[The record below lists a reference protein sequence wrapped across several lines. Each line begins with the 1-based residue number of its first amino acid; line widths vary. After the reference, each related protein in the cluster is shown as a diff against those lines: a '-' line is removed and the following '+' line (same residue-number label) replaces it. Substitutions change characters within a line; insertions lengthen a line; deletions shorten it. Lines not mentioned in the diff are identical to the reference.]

1 MMRAYLPLLMPAV
14 VALAACSQSED
25 SAPVR
30 EPSSADQPAMDSA
43 DLGASAPAE
52 SSAPSARY
60 APGAPG
66 IVPTAAPG
74 VAFNYRYGF
83 RLPAQHIAA
92 VQRQHAAAC
101 EKLGIDRCRI
111 TGMHYRL
118 VNDRDIEGM
127 LAFKLDPMIARK
139 FGEEGI
145 DLVANSEG
153 MLVEAEISGEDAGA
167 EITTATRNESR
178 LQEELNK
185 VEAQLQRTGLRSPE
199 RAELQMQAERLR
211 EQIRANQTTR
221 EEKRESLAKTPL
233 VFRYGSGDLAPGF
246 DDDAPIAKAFEDAT
260 DNVVIGIAVMV
271 RVFVSLLPWL
281 ALLLLG
287 WFGWRL
293 LSRRF
298 LVGGPRPSA
307 PVVPED

>member
-1 MMRAYLPLLMPAV
+1 
-14 VALAACSQSED
+14 
-25 SAPVR
+25 
-30 EPSSADQPAMDSA
+30 MDSA
-43 DLGASAPAE
+43 EMEASAPPAE
-52 SSAPSARY
+52 SSARY
-60 APGAPG
+60 SPGAPG

-83 RLPAQHIAA
+83 RLPAQRIAT

-167 EITTATRNESR
+167 QITTATRNESR
-178 LQEELNK
+178 LQEELSK

-246 DDDAPIAKAFEDAT
+246 DDDAPIGKALEHAA
-260 DNVVIGIAVMV
+260 DNVVRGVAAFLLILIT
-271 RVFVSLLPWL
+271 LLPWL
-281 ALLLLG
+281 LLALLG
-287 WFGWRL
+287 WLGWRQL
-293 LSRRF
+293 RKRF
-298 LVGGPRPSA
+298 GGGTGMTNSSGTITSD
-307 PVVPED
+307 E